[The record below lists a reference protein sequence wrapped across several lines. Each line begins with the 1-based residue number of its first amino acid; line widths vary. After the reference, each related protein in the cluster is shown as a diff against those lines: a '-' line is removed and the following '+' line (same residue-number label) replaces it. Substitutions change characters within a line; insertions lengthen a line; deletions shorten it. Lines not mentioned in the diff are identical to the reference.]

1 MMPVIRRRSMPPPDG
16 TGRIRRALIAC
27 VALAVLSGCAGA
39 LKRPDPLTT
48 EDILRLVK
56 SETPSLDIIQRLRET
71 RTVLPLSGSQFA
83 KLREQGV
90 PDDVLDYLQQAY
102 LGAVEFDARMRYQSL
117 HWGGWGGWGGWGPP
131 FPHPAFRG
139 PLPYWYYW

>member
-1 MMPVIRRRSMPPPDG
+1 MMPRFQRRSMPPLDR
-16 TGRIRRALIAC
+16 TGPIRRALIAC
-27 VALAVLSGCAGA
+27 TVLTVLSGCAGV

-48 EDILRLVK
+48 ADIVRLVK
-56 SETPSLDIIQRLRET
+56 EETPSADIIQRLRET
-71 RTVLPLSGSQFA
+71 RTILPLSGSQFA

-90 PDDVLDYLQQAY
+90 PDDVLDHLQQAY
-102 LGAVEFDARMRYQSL
+102 LGAVEFDARMRYQ
-117 HWGGWGGWGGWGPP
+117 GMYWGGWGPP